1 MSGSPWGWMTG
12 EKDAVHGRLT
22 VLRLIEKM
30 ATQGWKLVSIKNIFF
45 YKNLVEKNIEP
56 SDSPKIKNMLR
67 TYEGFELQGEI
78 FAKSNT

>member
-30 ATQGWKLVSIKNIFF
+30 ATQGWKLVSIKNTF
-45 YKNLVEKNIEP
+45 YKNLVYKNIEH
-56 SDSPKIKNMLR
+56 SNSLKIKNMLKI
-67 TYEGFELQGEI
+67 Y
-78 FAKSNT
+78 